1 MPPAGLSVSSPNA
14 PSSVDDASLVA
25 RCLDGRA
32 DGWGALVDRYARLV
46 RSIPRRYGLD
56 DADAD
61 DVAQATFIQLHRSL
75 DRLRDAER
83 LSSWLI
89 TTAHRESWRIGRRRP
104 ELSDHLH
111 ETIAD
116 VGTPDPAEAARWERE
131 QAVRR
136 ALGELGGRCEALLT
150 RLFRDPSPDYTGIAR
165 DLGMPVGSIGPT
177 RARCFQKLA
186 PILRRLGLAPDGSE
200 APGEADASH

>member
-1 MPPAGLSVSSPNA
+1 MPSRTARSPD
-14 PSSVDDASLVA
+14 DDAVFVA
-25 RCLDGRA
+25 RCLEGRA
-32 DGWGALVDRYARLV
+32 DAWGALVDRYTRLV

-61 DVAQATFIQLHRSL
+61 DVAQATFMQLHRSL

-89 TTAHRESWRIGRRRP
+89 TTAHRESWRVGRRRP
-104 ELSDHLH
+104 ELSAHLH

-116 VGTPDPAEAARWERE
+116 VGTPDATDVARWERE

-165 DLGMPVGSIGPT
+165 DLEMAVGSIGPT
-177 RARCFQKLA
+177 RARCFEKLA
-186 PILRRLGLAPDGSE
+186 PILRRLGLAPDGSG
-200 APGEADASH
+200 APDATGDSD